1 MNARRKRVRCRKQAR
16 GSPLSSHFW
25 GRFLRTFGDIRE
37 KKKKWQKKLQMQ
49 LGVQDNGRILWYH
62 VGTGEEK
69 RKRGSFPIAPVTG
82 GETMTNEELLSAI
95 SQMIQDFR
103 KEVNERF
110 ERLEAAQAETN
121 ERLVRLEASQAE
133 TNERLAKLEASQAE
147 TNERLAKLE
156 AAQEETNERLT
167 KLEEGQAVLMKRTAM
182 LLEHMQ
188 QMDGRVRSLETSLTI
203 FRNEFRIYRDKA
215 ELEEQK
221 KRNLF
226 VEFFKLMYDQHEEH
240 WKKTERNTQ
249 KLEAISLTVEEHT
262 KRLKEYDVWFRKLFP
277 EYSGSAAAAV

>member
-1 MNARRKRVRCRKQAR
+1 MDRLEERMDRLEARMDSLEARVERLERQR
-16 GSPLSSHFW
+16 
-25 GRFLRTFGDIRE
+25 
-37 KKKKWQKKLQMQ
+37 QK
-49 LGVQDNGRILWYH
+49 
-62 VGTGEEK
+62 
-69 RKRGSFPIAPVTG
+69 
-82 GETMTNEELLSAI
+82 
-95 SQMIQDFR
+95 
-103 KEVNERF
+103 
-110 ERLEAAQAETN
+110 LEAAQEETN
-121 ERLVRLEASQAE
+121 ERLAKLRGSAGRR

>member
-1 MNARRKRVRCRKQAR
+1 
-16 GSPLSSHFW
+16 
-25 GRFLRTFGDIRE
+25 
-37 KKKKWQKKLQMQ
+37 
-49 LGVQDNGRILWYH
+49 
-62 VGTGEEK
+62 
-69 RKRGSFPIAPVTG
+69 
-82 GETMTNEELLSAI
+82 MTNEELLSAI

-121 ERLVRLEASQAE
+121 ERLV
-133 TNERLAKLEASQAE
+133 KLEAAQAE

>member
-1 MNARRKRVRCRKQAR
+1 MVRRC
-16 GSPLSSHFW
+16 PH
-25 GRFLRTFGDIRE
+25 TFGAVFSARLGTSA
-37 KKKKWQKKLQMQ
+37 KKRKKWQKKLQMQ

-121 ERLVRLEASQAE
+121 ERLAKLEAAQAETNERLVKLEASQAE

-156 AAQEETNERLT
+156 AAQVETNERLT

>member
-1 MNARRKRVRCRKQAR
+1 
-16 GSPLSSHFW
+16 
-25 GRFLRTFGDIRE
+25 
-37 KKKKWQKKLQMQ
+37 
-49 LGVQDNGRILWYH
+49 
-62 VGTGEEK
+62 
-69 RKRGSFPIAPVTG
+69 
-82 GETMTNEELLSAI
+82 MTNEELLSAI

-110 ERLEAAQAETN
+110 ERLEARAGWKRAWI
-121 ERLVRLEASQAE
+121 VWKHVWKLEAAQAE
-133 TNERLAKLEASQAE
+133 TNERLAKLEAAQAE

>member
-1 MNARRKRVRCRKQAR
+1 
-16 GSPLSSHFW
+16 
-25 GRFLRTFGDIRE
+25 
-37 KKKKWQKKLQMQ
+37 
-49 LGVQDNGRILWYH
+49 
-62 VGTGEEK
+62 
-69 RKRGSFPIAPVTG
+69 
-82 GETMTNEELLSAI
+82 MTNEELLSAI

-110 ERLEAAQAETN
+110 ERLEA
-121 ERLVRLEASQAE
+121 RMDRLEARMDS
-133 TNERLAKLEASQAE
+133 LEARV
-147 TNERLAKLE
+147 ERLE

-203 FRNEFRIYRDKA
+203 FRNEFRIYWDKA

>member
-1 MNARRKRVRCRKQAR
+1 
-16 GSPLSSHFW
+16 
-25 GRFLRTFGDIRE
+25 
-37 KKKKWQKKLQMQ
+37 
-49 LGVQDNGRILWYH
+49 
-62 VGTGEEK
+62 
-69 RKRGSFPIAPVTG
+69 
-82 GETMTNEELLSAI
+82 MTNEELLSAI

-121 ERLVRLEASQAE
+121 ERLVKLEASQAETNERLAKLEAAQAE

>member
-1 MNARRKRVRCRKQAR
+1 MVRRC
-16 GSPLSSHFW
+16 PH
-25 GRFLRTFGDIRE
+25 TFGAVFSARLGTSA
-37 KKKKWQKKLQMQ
+37 KKRKKWRKKLQMQ

-121 ERLVRLEASQAE
+121 ERL
-133 TNERLAKLEASQAE
+133 
-147 TNERLAKLE
+147 
-156 AAQEETNERLT
+156 T

-188 QMDGRVRSLETSLTI
+188 QMDGRIRSLETSLTI

-277 EYSGSAAAAV
+277 EYSASAAAAV

>member
-1 MNARRKRVRCRKQAR
+1 MVRRC
-16 GSPLSSHFW
+16 PH
-25 GRFLRTFGDIRE
+25 TFGAVFSARLGTSA
-37 KKKKWQKKLQMQ
+37 KKRKKWQKKLQMQ

-110 ERLEAAQAETN
+110 ERLEA
-121 ERLVRLEASQAE
+121 RMDRLEARMDS
-133 TNERLAKLEASQAE
+133 LEARV
-147 TNERLAKLE
+147 ERLE

>member
-1 MNARRKRVRCRKQAR
+1 
-16 GSPLSSHFW
+16 
-25 GRFLRTFGDIRE
+25 
-37 KKKKWQKKLQMQ
+37 
-49 LGVQDNGRILWYH
+49 
-62 VGTGEEK
+62 
-69 RKRGSFPIAPVTG
+69 
-82 GETMTNEELLSAI
+82 MTNEELLSAI

-121 ERLVRLEASQAE
+121 ERLAKLEAAQAE

-226 VEFFKLMYDQHEEH
+226 VEFFKLIYDQHEEH

>member
-1 MNARRKRVRCRKQAR
+1 
-16 GSPLSSHFW
+16 
-25 GRFLRTFGDIRE
+25 
-37 KKKKWQKKLQMQ
+37 
-49 LGVQDNGRILWYH
+49 
-62 VGTGEEK
+62 
-69 RKRGSFPIAPVTG
+69 
-82 GETMTNEELLSAI
+82 MTNEELLSAI

-110 ERLEAAQAETN
+110 ERLEARMDRLE
-121 ERLVRLEASQAE
+121 ERMDRLEERMDRLEARMDS
-133 TNERLAKLEASQAE
+133 LEARV
-147 TNERLAKLE
+147 ERLE

>member
-1 MNARRKRVRCRKQAR
+1 
-16 GSPLSSHFW
+16 
-25 GRFLRTFGDIRE
+25 
-37 KKKKWQKKLQMQ
+37 
-49 LGVQDNGRILWYH
+49 
-62 VGTGEEK
+62 
-69 RKRGSFPIAPVTG
+69 
-82 GETMTNEELLSAI
+82 MTNEELLSAI

-110 ERLEAAQAETN
+110 ERLEARMDSLEARMDRLE
-121 ERLVRLEASQAE
+121 ERMDRLEERMDRLEAAQE
-133 TNERLAKLEASQAE
+133 E

-277 EYSGSAAAAV
+277 EYSASAAAAV

>member
-1 MNARRKRVRCRKQAR
+1 
-16 GSPLSSHFW
+16 
-25 GRFLRTFGDIRE
+25 
-37 KKKKWQKKLQMQ
+37 
-49 LGVQDNGRILWYH
+49 
-62 VGTGEEK
+62 
-69 RKRGSFPIAPVTG
+69 
-82 GETMTNEELLSAI
+82 MTNEELLSAI

-110 ERLEAAQAETN
+110 ERLEARMDRLEARMDSLEARVERLEAAQAETN
-121 ERLVRLEASQAE
+121 ERLVKLEASQAE

-277 EYSGSAAAAV
+277 EYSASAAAAV

>member
-1 MNARRKRVRCRKQAR
+1 
-16 GSPLSSHFW
+16 
-25 GRFLRTFGDIRE
+25 
-37 KKKKWQKKLQMQ
+37 
-49 LGVQDNGRILWYH
+49 
-62 VGTGEEK
+62 
-69 RKRGSFPIAPVTG
+69 
-82 GETMTNEELLSAI
+82 MTNEELLSAI

-110 ERLEAAQAETN
+110 ERLEA
-121 ERLVRLEASQAE
+121 RMDRLEARMDSLEARV
-133 TNERLAKLEASQAE
+133 ERLEASQAE

-188 QMDGRVRSLETSLTI
+188 QMDGRIRSLETSLTI

>member
-1 MNARRKRVRCRKQAR
+1 MVRRC
-16 GSPLSSHFW
+16 PH
-25 GRFLRTFGDIRE
+25 TFGAVFSARLGTSA
-37 KKKKWQKKLQMQ
+37 KKRKKWQKKLQMQ

-110 ERLEAAQAETN
+110 ERLEASQAETN
-121 ERLVRLEASQAE
+121 ERLVKLEASQAE

>member
-1 MNARRKRVRCRKQAR
+1 
-16 GSPLSSHFW
+16 
-25 GRFLRTFGDIRE
+25 
-37 KKKKWQKKLQMQ
+37 
-49 LGVQDNGRILWYH
+49 
-62 VGTGEEK
+62 
-69 RKRGSFPIAPVTG
+69 
-82 GETMTNEELLSAI
+82 MTNEELLSAI

-110 ERLEAAQAETN
+110 ERLEARMDRLEERMDRLEERMDRLEERMDRLEERMDRLEARMDSLEARVERLEAAQEETN
-121 ERLVRLEASQAE
+121 ERLAKLEAAQEE

-147 TNERLAKLE
+147 TNERL
-156 AAQEETNERLT
+156 TNERLT

-277 EYSGSAAAAV
+277 EYSASAAAAV

>member
-1 MNARRKRVRCRKQAR
+1 
-16 GSPLSSHFW
+16 
-25 GRFLRTFGDIRE
+25 
-37 KKKKWQKKLQMQ
+37 
-49 LGVQDNGRILWYH
+49 
-62 VGTGEEK
+62 
-69 RKRGSFPIAPVTG
+69 
-82 GETMTNEELLSAI
+82 MTNEELLSAI

-121 ERLVRLEASQAE
+121 ERLVKLEASQAETNERLAKLEASQSE

-262 KRLKEYDVWFRKLFP
+262 KRLNEYDVWFRKLFP
-277 EYSGSAAAAV
+277 EYSASAAAAV

>member
-1 MNARRKRVRCRKQAR
+1 
-16 GSPLSSHFW
+16 
-25 GRFLRTFGDIRE
+25 
-37 KKKKWQKKLQMQ
+37 MQ

-110 ERLEAAQAETN
+110 ERLEARMDRLE
-121 ERLVRLEASQAE
+121 ERMDRLEERMDRLEARMDS
-133 TNERLAKLEASQAE
+133 LEARV
-147 TNERLAKLE
+147 ERLE

>member
-1 MNARRKRVRCRKQAR
+1 
-16 GSPLSSHFW
+16 
-25 GRFLRTFGDIRE
+25 
-37 KKKKWQKKLQMQ
+37 
-49 LGVQDNGRILWYH
+49 
-62 VGTGEEK
+62 
-69 RKRGSFPIAPVTG
+69 
-82 GETMTNEELLSAI
+82 MTNEELLSAI

-110 ERLEAAQAETN
+110 ERLEARMDRLEERMDRLEERMDRLEARMDSLEARVERLEAAQEETN
-121 ERLVRLEASQAE
+121 ERLAKLEAAQEE